1 MDNETSR
8 DVEELIE
15 SQNADVQYAAPGSH
29 CLPAKKAVQTYKA
42 CFKSMTASLP
52 TKFLIEYWCRL
63 CEQVDLS
70 VDIVRVCRQ
79 NPRLSAWAVCEGDFH
94 FDSTPIAP
102 PGAEMLMYNK
112 PSNRRIWDH
121 NTTKAW
127 YIGPCLKHYQTLKG
141 IVPAT
146 GAE

>member
-8 DVEELIE
+8 DVEEFIE

-29 CLPAKKAVQTYKA
+29 CPPAKKAVQTYKA
-42 CFKSMTASLP
+42 CFKSTAASLSD
-52 TKFLIEYWCRL
+52 KFPVGYWCRL

-70 VDIVRVCRQ
+70 VSIWRSV
-79 NPRLSAWAVCEGDFH
+79 WAACEGNFH

-102 PGAEMLMYNK
+102 PGTEMLMHNK
-112 PSNRRIWDH
+112 PSNRRSWDH

-127 YIGPCLKHYQTLKG
+127 YIGPCLKHY
-141 IVPAT
+141 
-146 GAE
+146 